1 MSAIFKREFRAY
13 FHSMIGFV
21 FITAFLVIINYF
33 FVLNNLSVQYG
44 RISDVFTMMLN
55 VILFTVPI
63 LTMRVFSEDFK
74 QKTDQLLLTAP
85 VKLGNIVL
93 GKFFAVLGVFALML
107 AFTLLWVLIIAL
119 FGQPYMAEI
128 VGNYVGILLVAGVF
142 ISVGM
147 FISSLTENQLIAAV
161 VAYGVF
167 FVLYIFNIIVLS
179 MGPSFPSWALGLFSF
194 LSVFFRFEV
203 IAGGLLALDDV
214 VYYLSIT
221 ALFLF
226 LCCRVLEKKRWAG

>member
-13 FHSMIGFV
+13 FHSMVGFV
-21 FITAFLVIINYF
+21 FITAFLLIVNIFFMMNNIIG
-33 FVLNNLSVQYG
+33 QYSMLG
-44 RISDVFTMMLN
+44 NVFSMMLN

-85 VKLGNIVL
+85 VRLGHIVL
-93 GKFFAVLGVFALML
+93 GKFFAALGVFVLML
-107 AFTLLWVLIIAL
+107 VFTLLWVIVVAVY
-119 FGQPYMAEI
+119 GQPNAAEI
-128 VGNYVGILLVAGVF
+128 LGNYAGILMVAGVF

-161 VAYGVF
+161 GSYGVF
-167 FVLYIFNIIVLS
+167 FVLYILNIIVLS
-179 MGPSFPSWALGLFSF
+179 MGNAFPSWAISIFSF
-194 LSVFFRFEV
+194 LSVFFRYET
-203 IAGGLLALDDV
+203 ISLGLLGLDDI
-214 VYYLSIT
+214 VYYLSVT

-226 LCCRVLEKKRWAG
+226 LCYRVLEKKRWA